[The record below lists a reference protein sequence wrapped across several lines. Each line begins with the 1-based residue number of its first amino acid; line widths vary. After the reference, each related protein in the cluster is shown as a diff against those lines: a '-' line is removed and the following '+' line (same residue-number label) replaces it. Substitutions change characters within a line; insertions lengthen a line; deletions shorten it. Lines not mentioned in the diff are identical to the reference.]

1 MSSTARIY
9 DALQAGDDD
18 AAVNEIIATM
28 LSTARQSASDHDVMT
43 WRRDNY
49 QDLRRWAGPQVTD
62 YIAAQARVAAGGAL
76 ALEGQLA
83 LDGLYRQQLAA
94 DLRFPPN
101 PFVPD
106 PPDPPVIPPE

>member
-9 DALQAGDDD
+9 DALQAGADDV
-18 AAVNEIIATM
+18 AVNAIIAAM
-28 LSTARQSASDHDVMT
+28 LGDSSDHAVMS

-76 ALEGQLA
+76 ALDGQA
-83 LDGLYRQQLAA
+83 TLDSLYRQQLAA

-101 PFVPD
+101 PFVPA